1 VKDGWK
7 RWIFDTVPKG
17 NLMQAGKTP
26 VLGGKNRHTVC
37 RFWLAVP
44 STLGPGERD
53 EQLHHEEA
61 APAKD
66 CAGPIRFAEAPS
78 ALSRARIST

>member
-44 STLGPGERD
+44 S
-53 EQLHHEEA
+53 QHHEES
-61 APAKD
+61 D
-66 CAGPIRFAEAPS
+66 HVVDVRFRTTISEGKAMAMLGRPVAAEA
-78 ALSRARIST
+78 R